1 MTHVKQAALKLALF
15 TIFLTTFYPAKALAD
30 CCVCTHPNV
39 TGKFCISYPSGFD
52 CSTLKNNSDPNLKA
66 STCTNAATCA
76 QTSQGGSNA
85 VCVNIP
91 TESGTFNFS
100 SLPQKGGTPA
110 KGSAT
115 TTGQGTA
122 VQLNIPIPGL
132 TLSPSYEQN
141 GIIYVPYLAQY
152 IVGLQTMMIGIGIV
166 VAALM
171 LVYGGFTYILSGT
184 GAKIKDSKEIIQDA
198 LIGLAL
204 ILGSY
209 VILAN
214 INPNTT
220 ILSPLMV
227 PKIQKE
233 TFDFNTGYDPNATDS
248 PSDVNCGEECPT
260 MLHPE
265 GKGSATRMKAACK
278 GGGTKEALKAVLQVW
293 VKEAAPYGSGYIR
306 GGSGYGKEMKV
317 ASPYT
322 GYLFCHLGEKGWLS
336 AETKQ
341 ACDLPEGFAFDA
353 NRVKGHCSNGENV
366 NLNNADVKNA
376 PALVAAQKSLNKGPC
391 YNALKKDYITYF
403 VCPMKCNDLF
413 GADCSGFVGL
423 ALGCA
428 GVKHNVSNIYAV
440 QAQARAESKYDS
452 PIRSAVGVTACKNLK
467 TKQTVSCN
475 SEGCNAAV
483 DYDDKICERKTLV
496 GYTAFALSK
505 EEFIGNVLPGLPFG
519 STLEIMCK
527 GAPIPHMFMYTGK
540 MGLPFELM
548 ESGGPRTPNG
558 GNATFL
564 NWKGQSEFTVGG
576 GINTT
581 ASLAGYLGGMCS
593 GGVQY
598 IYAVGDL

>member
-1 MTHVKQAALKLALF
+1 MTHVKQAAFKLALF
-15 TIFLTTFYPAKALAD
+15 IIFLTTFYPAKALAD

-39 TGKFCISYPSGFD
+39 TGKFCISYPAGFD
-52 CSTLKNNSDPNLKA
+52 CSTLKNNSDTNIQA
-66 STCTNAATCA
+66 SACTNATACA
-76 QTSQGGSNA
+76 QASSGGSNA
-85 VCVNIP
+85 VCVNTP

-100 SLPQKGGTPA
+100 SLPQK
-110 KGSAT
+110 S
-115 TTGQGTA
+115 GTA
-122 VQLNIPIPGL
+122 VKGTATPAQGLPFNLNIPIPGL

-152 IVGLQTMMIGIGIV
+152 IVGLQKMMIGIGIV
-166 VAALM
+166 VAAMM
-171 LVYGGFTYILSGT
+171 LVYGGITYIISGT
-184 GAKIKDSKEIIQDA
+184 GAKIRDSKEIIQDA
-198 LIGLAL
+198 LIGMAL

-220 ILSPLMV
+220 VLAPLMV

-233 TFDFNTGYDPNATDS
+233 TFDFNTGYDPNNTDS
-248 PSDVNCGEECPT
+248 ANDVICGEECPT
-260 MLHPE
+260 MQHPE

-278 GGGTKEALKAVLQVW
+278 GGGTKEALKAVLQTW

-322 GYLFCHLGEKGWLS
+322 GYLFCHLAEKGWLS
-336 AETKQ
+336 AETKT
-341 ACDLPEGFAFDA
+341 ACDLPEGFTFDV
-353 NRVKGHCSNGENV
+353 NRVRGHCSNGENV

-391 YNALKKDYITYF
+391 YSALKKDYITYF

-428 GVKHNVSNIYAV
+428 GVKHNVANIYKV
-440 QAQARAESKYDS
+440 QAQAVAESGNTAN
-452 PIRSAVGVTACKNLK
+452 PIVATTSVNSCK
-467 TKQTVSCN
+467 TKS
-475 SEGCNAAV
+475 
-483 DYDDKICERKTLV
+483 KTLSINDPACNPANPEHDDNLCKCTPIQ
-496 GYTAFALSK
+496 GYAAIALTK
-505 EEFIGNVLPGLPFG
+505 ESFISSIIPSLPFG
-519 STLEIMCK
+519 STIEIKCK

-540 MGLPFELM
+540 MGLPFELV
-548 ESGGPRTPNG
+548 ESGGPRTPSG
-558 GNATFL
+558 GSATFL

-581 ASLAGYLGGMCS
+581 PSLAGYLNGMCS